1 MTRPL
6 VSTSDGQLEPAT
18 ADGAQVSMDVTK
30 CEPFCSMTREDL
42 EGNVGGAY
50 TDPIF

>member
-1 MTRPL
+1 MVNWNLP
-6 VSTSDGQLEPAT
+6 QLMEPK
-18 ADGAQVSMDVTK
+18 VSMDVTK
-30 CEPFCSMTREDL
+30 CEPFCSMTWEDL